1 MIKNYCQLPVSLQ
14 KSEVGFHFF
23 LAISQNSSV
32 SNKLVHDRFG
42 VKINL
47 PKNSYVSSQYQ
58 LAKKLGW
65 TRKKIRVAQQKLQDQ
80 GYMTIKPLYFKKRKI
95 GSMYF
100 LKFNQAGEAIVDPGP
115 ILLDRKYLSK
125 NYFKLV
131 PKRETKHKK
140 EYNNGMKDINEI
152 INNLSSNDVEGPI
165 IKEKKN
171 KYPIPYS
178 FNNNKVTKKE
188 AVIKK
193 HCNRQDQ
200 DVLKFTQWATKHGLN
215 LREEFKNLAYEAN
228 HYSPSKIDLKKVLQE
243 LKEET
248 LDPLYSIYNLLCMKG
263 KIMEQAGKQQEARFF
278 KEWHRYSEG
287 SYYARETI
295 EQIRAAMCF
304 YRDKI
309 MSRVKLENQKKQ
321 KIQQEKESD
330 IQANLTRAARKYWE
344 ELKDSDKEEAE
355 KIIKKANILNMK
367 TRGMLDVAKMSN
379 LKNKKALYQFAM
391 SCIEIEL
398 LKIDEHKQKIEKLA
412 EMTHV

>member
-1 MIKNYCQLPVSLQ
+1 LIKNYCQLPVSLKQ
-14 KSEVGFHFF
+14 KGEVGFQFF

-65 TRKKIRVAQQKLQDQ
+65 TRKKIR
-80 GYMTIKPLYFKKRKI
+80 
-95 GSMYF
+95 
-100 LKFNQAGEAIVDPGP
+100 
-115 ILLDRKYLSK
+115 
-125 NYFKLV
+125 
-131 PKRETKHKK
+131 
-140 EYNNGMKDINEI
+140 
-152 INNLSSNDVEGPI
+152 
-165 IKEKKN
+165 EKKN
-171 KYPIPYS
+171 KHPIPYS
-178 FNNNKVTKKE
+178 CNNNKVKKKE
-188 AVIKK
+188 DVIKE
-193 HCNRQDQ
+193 HCKRQDQ
-200 DVLKFTQWATKHGLN
+200 DVIKFTQWATKHGLN

-228 HYSPSKIDLKKVLQE
+228 HFSPNKIDLKKVLQE

-248 LDPLYSIYNLLCMKG
+248 LNPLYSIYNLLCMKG
-263 KIMEQAGKQQEARFF
+263 KIMEQAGKHQEAKFF
-278 KEWHRYSEG
+278 KEWHRYEEG
-287 SYYARETI
+287 SYYARESI

-309 MSRVKLENQKKQ
+309 MSKVKLENEKKQ
-321 KIQQEKESD
+321 KIEQEKESD

-344 ELKDSDKEEAE
+344 ELQVSDKEEAE